1 MKAEEP
7 SPGRGL
13 RPRPGTALC
22 LLGGGL
28 GVTGAIQVALASTAF
43 DGSAQLLAGSATMMF
58 LLFLAAESTQ
68 IHVEI
73 RRHTHSMSF
82 SELPMVLGLF
92 LLPPHWLL
100 GLRLLAAGAVFV
112 ARRTAPS
119 KAVFNLGLFTAEVG
133 TAALIFHWLEAGD
146 GLGLRDWGVAY
157 ATMVVIGVLGAV
169 AVTAA
174 ITLIQGRPS
183 PRNLVRTLLAVTI
196 TGVLNTTLALVALL
210 ALPFD
215 AAILLLAILLVL
227 LIVAYRMYDRLVRQH
242 ADLDQLFNFTQTL
255 AAANAGDDM
264 VKTLL
269 DQARD
274 LLQGETAALHLP
286 RPPDRDGSP
295 TSDSG
300 STPLSGEPVLIPRNT
315 REPRLRAWLTEVGLR
330 DAVLVPLA
338 LDSESAAILQ
348 VGNRMGRMSTFTLSD
363 LQLLQTLA
371 AHAGVTWRNG
381 RLLEQARYD
390 AGHDGLTGLA
400 NRSLFLL
407 RLQHALASYTST
419 APHTVPA
426 RCQGAAFLLDLDR
439 FKDINDSLGHH
450 IGDILLQEIAGRL
463 RDHLPPDAVV
473 ARLGGDEFGVLLP
486 RCETPQQAVDVAND
500 VRAVLS
506 GPFEVSGTSLEV
518 GVSIGVTLL
527 PQDGRE
533 PSTVLQHAD
542 IAMYEA
548 KRSALGVV
556 RYHPTDEHGNR
567 RRLTLAAE
575 LRRAIDTEQLIA
587 HYQPKMSL
595 ANDFIIGYEAL
606 ARWEHPTRG
615 LLTPDEFIPI
625 AEQTGLITSLTQN
638 ILRQALYRCRDW
650 QPQHPGVAIAVNL
663 STRDLRNRS
672 MHATVAQLLT
682 ETGVDPTLLTLEITE
697 SSVMGD
703 FTTALAVLEALH
715 DLGVNLSLDDFG
727 TGYSPLTYLQRLP
740 VNEVKIDKSFVTAMN
755 TSTTATAIIRAVID
769 LAHTLDLTVVAE
781 GVEDEESRRILT
793 VLGCDTMQGY
803 LLSHPLTP
811 RELSHW
817 LDHEARRGHP
827 HARADHRPR
836 LQVIPGHTPGRREL
850 HG

>member
-13 RPRPGTALC
+13 RQRPGTILC

-28 GVTGAIQVALASTAF
+28 GVTGVIQVALASTAF
-43 DGSAQLLAGSATMMF
+43 DGSAQSLAGSAAMMF

-68 IHVEI
+68 IHVGV
-73 RRHTHSMSF
+73 RRHTLSVSF

-112 ARRTAPS
+112 ARRTTPS
-119 KAVFNLGLFTAEVG
+119 KAAFNLGLFTAEVG

-146 GLGLRDWGVAY
+146 GLSLRDWGVAY
-157 ATMVVIGVLGAV
+157 ATMVAIGVLGAV

-174 ITLIQGRPS
+174 IALIEGRPS
-183 PRNLVRTLLAVTI
+183 PRDLMRTLLEVTI
-196 TGVLNTTLALVALL
+196 TGVFNTTLALVALL
-210 ALPFD
+210 ASSFD

-227 LIVAYRMYDRLVRQH
+227 LIAAYRAYDRLVRQH
-242 ADLDQLFNFTQTL
+242 SDLDQLFNSTQTL
-255 AAANAGDDM
+255 AAAKAGDDM

-269 DQARD
+269 GQARD

-295 TSDSG
+295 FDSG
-300 STPLSGEPVLIPRNT
+300 STPLSGEPVVIPRNT

-348 VGNRMGRMSTFTLSD
+348 VGNRIGQMRTFTLSD

-371 AHAGVTWRNG
+371 AHAEVTWRNG

-390 AGHDGLTGLA
+390 ADHDGLTGLA

-450 IGDILLQEIAGRL
+450 VGDILLQQIAGRL
-463 RDHLPPDAVV
+463 RDHLPRDAVV
-473 ARLGGDEFGVLLP
+473 ARLGGDEFAVLLP
-486 RCETPQQAVDVAND
+486 KCETPQQAVDVAND
-500 VRAVLS
+500 ARAFLS
-506 GPFEVSGTSLEV
+506 GPFEVSGTCLEV

-548 KRSALGVV
+548 KRAALGVV
-556 RYHPTDEHGNR
+556 RYHPTDERGNR

-575 LRRAIDTEQLIA
+575 LRRAIDTEQIIV

-625 AEQTGLITSLTQN
+625 AEQTGLITSLTQS

-663 STRDLRNRS
+663 STRDLRDRS

-755 TSTTATAIIRAVID
+755 TSTSATAIIRAVID

-781 GVEDEESRRILT
+781 GVEDEEARRTLT
-793 VLGCDTMQGY
+793 RLGCDTMQGY

-811 RELSHW
+811 GELSHW

-836 LQVIPGHTPGRREL
+836 LQVIPGHTPRRTEL
-850 HG
+850 HD